1 MLGTKTIGR
10 SVVFGLGYL
19 AGTRA
24 GRERYDQLQQVGRQ
38 LANQLR
44 EQLQKRPGQQPA
56 VRRRR
61 GPQGLGRQRH
71 PARKALR
78 MSCASASISSPAW

>member
-10 SVVFGLGYL
+10 SLVFGLGYL

-24 GRERYDQLQQVGRQ
+24 GRERYDQLQQIGRQ

-44 EQLQKRPGQQPA
+44 EQLQNAPNTSPPSVA
-56 VRRRR
+56 AAARRAWDDSDIR
-61 GPQGLGRQRH
+61 LGK
-71 PARKALR
+71 P
-78 MSCASASISSPAW
+78 

>member
-24 GRERYDQLQQVGRQ
+24 GRARYDQLQQVGRQ
-38 LANQLR
+38 LATQLR
-44 EQLQKRPGQQPA
+44 EQLQDAPDR
-56 VRRRR
+56 
-61 GPQGLGRQRH
+61 
-71 PARKALR
+71 
-78 MSCASASISSPAW
+78 SPASVAGAARRAWDDSDIRLGKP

>member
-24 GRERYDQLQQVGRQ
+24 GRARYDQIQQAARVLAVQLRRQ
-38 LANQLR
+38 LDATPD
-44 EQLQKRPGQQPA
+44 KSPGSLA
-56 VRRRR
+56 GAARRAWDDSDIK
-61 GPQGLGRQRH
+61 LGRQ
-71 PARKALR
+71 
-78 MSCASASISSPAW
+78 

>member
-24 GRERYDQLQQVGRQ
+24 GRERYDQIQQAATSLAGQLRKQ
-38 LANQLR
+38 LAATPDR
-44 EQLQKRPGQQPA
+44 SPA
-56 VRRRR
+56 AVVGAARRAWDDSDIK
-61 GPQGLGRQRH
+61 LGR
-71 PARKALR
+71 P
-78 MSCASASISSPAW
+78 

>member
-24 GRERYDQLQQVGRQ
+24 GRARYDQIQQAGRQ
-38 LANQLR
+38 LATQLR
-44 EQLQKRPGQQPA
+44 EQLQAAPDHSPTSVAGA
-56 VRRRR
+56 ARRAWDDSDIR
-61 GPQGLGRQRH
+61 LGK
-71 PARKALR
+71 P
-78 MSCASASISSPAW
+78 

>member
-24 GRERYDQLQQVGRQ
+24 GRERYDQIQQAARTVAG
-38 LANQLR
+38 QLR
-44 EQLQKRPGQQPA
+44 QQLDQMPDNSPSSVAGA
-56 VRRRR
+56 ARRAWDDSDIK
-61 GPQGLGRQRH
+61 LGR
-71 PARKALR
+71 
-78 MSCASASISSPAW
+78 S

>member
-24 GRERYDQLQQVGRQ
+24 GRARYDQIQQAARVLRRPAASAARRDARQ
-38 LANQLR
+38 VARL
-44 EQLQKRPGQQPA
+44 PC
-56 VRRRR
+56 RR
-61 GPQGLGRQRH
+61 GPPGLGRQRH
-71 PARKALR
+71 QARAAVNPR
-78 MSCASASISSPAW
+78 CWSASTS

>member
-24 GRERYDQLQQVGRQ
+24 GRARYDQIQQAAIV
-38 LANQLR
+38 LAGQLR
-44 EQLQKRPGQQPA
+44 KQLEAAPDKSPA
-56 VRRRR
+56 SVAGAAQRAWDDSDIK
-61 GPQGLGRQRH
+61 LGR
-71 PARKALR
+71 P
-78 MSCASASISSPAW
+78 

>member
-38 LANQLR
+38 LASQLR
-44 EQLQKRPGQQPA
+44 EQLQSAPDNSPRSVAGA
-56 VRRRR
+56 ARRAWDDSDIR
-61 GPQGLGRQRH
+61 LGK
-71 PARKALR
+71 P
-78 MSCASASISSPAW
+78 